1 MISDNGKGF
10 DVENSEKINH
20 YGIQNMKA
28 RAKECG
34 AKLNINSAIGKGTT
48 LTLVLN

>member
-34 AKLNINSAIGKGTT
+34 AELVIQSKEGSGTSIS
-48 LTLVLN
+48 LQLI